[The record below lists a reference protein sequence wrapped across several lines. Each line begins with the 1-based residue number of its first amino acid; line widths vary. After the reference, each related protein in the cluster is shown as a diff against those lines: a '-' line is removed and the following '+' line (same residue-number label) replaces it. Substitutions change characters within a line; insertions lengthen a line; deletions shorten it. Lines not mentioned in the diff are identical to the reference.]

1 MIAPPLPCPPPKNK
15 TKQKNSNFVDNSAHI
30 YILLKKIQ
38 HQVNTFRDIGLLSE
52 FSVGLV
58 NQFQLLWC

>member
-1 MIAPPLPCPPPKNK
+1 MIAPPPRLKNK

-30 YILLKKIQ
+30 YFAQKIQ